1 MYDKAPLLA
10 TQKNDGHGSS
20 AAMIQYGMP
29 GATAANL
36 RAGSA
41 VQNFFFFFFFVGWKN
56 SAVQN
61 FFFFFFFLF
70 LFLWCGKNVMLQSFV
85 FLQVLFDERT
95 LHCALP
101 NVRRDRCTI
110 TTRYAPL

>member
-10 TQKNDGHGSS
+10 TQRDDHGSS

-41 VQNFFFFFFFVGWKN
+41 VQNFFDDFFVSKIL
-56 SAVQN
+56 
-61 FFFFFFFLF
+61 FF
-70 LFLWCGKNVMLQSFV
+70 CGMEKKKRHAEIFRFPTGSL
-85 FLQVLFDERT
+85 
-95 LHCALP
+95 
-101 NVRRDRCTI
+101 
-110 TTRYAPL
+110 

>member
-10 TQKNDGHGSS
+10 TQKRDDHGSN

-41 VQNFFFFFFFVGWKN
+41 VQNFFDDFFCIEN
-56 SAVQN
+56 S
-61 FFFFFFFLF
+61 FFLW
-70 LFLWCGKNVMLQSFV
+70 LSKTSC
-85 FLQVLFDERT
+85 
-95 LHCALP
+95 
-101 NVRRDRCTI
+101 
-110 TTRYAPL
+110 

>member
-10 TQKNDGHGSS
+10 TQKRDDHGSN

-41 VQNFFFFFFFVGWKN
+41 VQNFFDDFFLYRKFFFF
-56 SAVQN
+56 
-61 FFFFFFFLF
+61 
-70 LFLWCGKNVMLQSFV
+70 CGMEKNVMLKSFV

>member
-41 VQNFFFFFFFVGWKN
+41 VQNFFFFFFFVSKIP
-56 SAVQN
+56 
-61 FFFFFFFLF
+61 FFL
-70 LFLWCGKNVMLQSFV
+70 GAEKNGML
-85 FLQVLFDERT
+85 
-95 LHCALP
+95 
-101 NVRRDRCTI
+101 
-110 TTRYAPL
+110 

>member
-10 TQKNDGHGSS
+10 TQKRGDHGSN
-20 AAMIQYGMP
+20 AAMMQYGMP

-41 VQNFFFFFFFVGWKN
+41 VV
-56 SAVQN
+56 
-61 FFFFFFFLF
+61 
-70 LFLWCGKNVMLQSFV
+70 
-85 FLQVLFDERT
+85 FDERT

-101 NVRRDRCTI
+101 NVGGRDRCTI